1 MNQKVSCLQ
10 HIALDQRNGHIHSN
24 FQFYGNYTTANGNNR
39 EMIIIGTDIYGHSP
53 LFDFDMKNINCKWY
67 IYSGSNPLEVYSHR
81 MKLLSENGTYLLFD
95 TGSLCMC
102 FDGVH
107 PICYTGP
114 IYPGQT
120 LNITLSLNKKVVE
133 EIHMPISVKANDE
146 ETPHSVCKVF
156 LTREAEQEVHKT

>member
-107 PICYTGP
+107 PICYTNETDIEYNTVLKQEGSRGNTHAN
-114 IYPGQT
+114 IY
-120 LNITLSLNKKVVE
+120 
-133 EIHMPISVKANDE
+133 
-146 ETPHSVCKVF
+146 
-156 LTREAEQEVHKT
+156 KTQ